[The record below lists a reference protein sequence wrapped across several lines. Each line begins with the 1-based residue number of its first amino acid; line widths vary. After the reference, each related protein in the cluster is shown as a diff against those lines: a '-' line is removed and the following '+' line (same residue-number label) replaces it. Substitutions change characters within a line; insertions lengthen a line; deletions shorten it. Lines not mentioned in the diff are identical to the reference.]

1 MIPKDMIILG
11 TDSIESGSLPSILLT
26 LLVFLTS
33 QISRILSEFLFFD
46 YQLLG
51 WISVAETVSFPL

>member
-26 LLVFLTS
+26 LLVFLTG

-46 YQLLG
+46 YQLSG
-51 WISVAETVSFPL
+51 WISAAETVSFPL